1 MKELKTIKFNFN
13 TLGLLGFFGFLGFLR
28 FLFNAD
34 FLVIFY
40 AFFCFFVYFIEF
52 KKSNVNTDINKKL
65 SIYRTMLSIIIIV
78 NIFLSI
84 SYYFNNK
91 YLVLSIL
98 INFIFAGINIV
109 DAVFV

>member
-1 MKELKTIKFNFN
+1 MKELKKIKFNFN
-13 TLGLLGFFGFLGFLR
+13 TLGLLGFFGFL
-28 FLFNAD
+28 
-34 FLVIFY
+34 VIFY
-40 AFFCFFVYFIEF
+40 AFFCFFVYFIDF